1 MRRFTERDHRD
12 RCLQEIIPIVF
23 NFDQH
28 AGEPSL
34 QSHSRFGKDVELVF
48 TVSVCLLIIF
58 VK

>member
-1 MRRFTERDHRD
+1 MRRFTERDYRD

-34 QSHSRFGKDVELVF
+34 RSHSRFGKDVELVF
-48 TVSVCLLIIF
+48 SH
-58 VK
+58 K